1 MKKEEISSY
10 ISDKFGVKAQRVFD
24 KYPEFAVFRHTK
36 NLKWFALLMNVEVKK
51 LGFDASGELE
61 ILNVKCSP
69 DLAMLLRD
77 NERILQ
83 AYHMN
88 KKHWISVNLS
98 SGIDKKQ
105 VFDLIDTSF
114 ELTSDKRAKKS
125 QKSK

>member
-1 MKKEEISSY
+1 MKKEEIFSY
-10 ISDKFGVKAQRVFD
+10 ISDKFGVEAQRVFD

-36 NLKWFALLMNVEVKK
+36 NLKWFALLMNVEAKK
-51 LGFDASGELE
+51 LGFDASSEIE
-61 ILNVKCSP
+61 ILNVKCNP

-77 NERILQ
+77 DERILQ

-114 ELTSDKRAKKS
+114 ELTGDKRVKKS

>member
-1 MKKEEISSY
+1 MKKEEIFSY
-10 ISDKFGVKAQRVFD
+10 ISDKFGVEAQRVFD

-36 NLKWFALLMNVEVKK
+36 NLKWFALLMNVEAKK
-51 LGFDASGELE
+51 LGFDASGEIE
-61 ILNVKCSP
+61 ILNVKCNP

-77 NERILQ
+77 DERILQ

-114 ELTSDKRAKKS
+114 ELTGDKRVKKS

>member
-1 MKKEEISSY
+1 MKKEEIFSY
-10 ISDKFGVKAQRVFD
+10 ISDKFGVEAQRVFD

-36 NLKWFALLMNVEVKK
+36 NLKWFALLMNVEAKK
-51 LGFDASGELE
+51 LGFDASGEIE
-61 ILNVKCSP
+61 ILNVKCNP

-77 NERILQ
+77 DERILQ

-105 VFDLIDTSF
+105 VFDLIDTRF
-114 ELTSDKRAKKS
+114 ELTGEKRVKKS